1 MRRST
6 LAHTALC
13 CVAAIILLACP
24 YQRAAGATSPNASG
38 ASSNAAIASPAG
50 GHASASVPA
59 VSVPPEVSENYRIVE
74 EDILRLDVWNEQQL
88 SNIQMQVTTDGKVNV
103 PFLGPVQATGLTQG
117 ELAQEIVK
125 KLADAQILY
134 DAKVQITITTLHQPL
149 VRVLGQVN
157 RPGACVFKDGD
168 RVLDAV
174 ALAGSYTDTA
184 MLESATLTHK
194 GSDKPIPLD
203 LRKMMDG
210 DLTQNYELRNADTI
224 YIPPSDYQD
233 KIYVLGQ
240 VQRPGIYDLKKKT
253 TVMAAIGLAGGP
265 TDRGAMRSTIVVRGS
280 PGKPDRVK
288 CNLARLIDKGDMS
301 QDVTLQS
308 GDVVLVP
315 ETKKPDWNK
324 ISSVLNSALSITYIS
339 KYGLL

>member
-13 CVAAIILLACP
+13 CMAAIVLLAYP
-24 YQRAAGATSPNASG
+24 YPATAAGATYPTSSS
-38 ASSNAAIASPAG
+38 ASSNAAIAPPAG
-50 GHASASVPA
+50 VSPSVPVPA
-59 VSVPPEVSENYRIVE
+59 VTVPPAVSENYRIVE
-74 EDILRLDVWNEQQL
+74 EDVLRLDVWNEQQL
-88 SNIQMQVTTDGKVNV
+88 SNIQMQVTTDGKVNI

-117 ELAQEIVK
+117 ELAEEIVK

-134 DAKVQITITTLHQPL
+134 NAKVQITIMTLHQPL

-253 TVMAAIGLAGGP
+253 TVMAAISLAGGP
-265 TDRGAMRSTIVVRGS
+265 TDRGHEIDHRSARI
-280 PGKPDRVK
+280 PGKTRSCQVQPGEAYRQRRHEPGRQFAVRR
-288 CNLARLIDKGDMS
+288 CRAC
-301 QDVTLQS
+301 S
-308 GDVVLVP
+308 GNQ
-315 ETKKPDWNK
+315 ET
-324 ISSVLNSALSITYIS
+324 
-339 KYGLL
+339 